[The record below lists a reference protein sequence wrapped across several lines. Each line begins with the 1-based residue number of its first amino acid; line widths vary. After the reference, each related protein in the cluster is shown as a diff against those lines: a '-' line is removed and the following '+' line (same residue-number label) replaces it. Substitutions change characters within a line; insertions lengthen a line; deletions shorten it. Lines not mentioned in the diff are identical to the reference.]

1 MCSTK
6 DLVTVWVSS
15 NSFLDP
21 VEVLLSWSQAPCS
34 EARRNA
40 CVSWGMLWERGA
52 CNTMHLKAAAA
63 AAKISAIR
71 KKKTYTFWCFI
82 ISFGFLKFWLS
93 KTGLMVLV
101 LSVKIE
107 HLVKVAPNIWILQKY
122 QEIKFQSCL
131 HSCVQKKNSLCHIFS
146 SGVLLLLTSN

>member
-1 MCSTK
+1 
-6 DLVTVWVSS
+6 
-15 NSFLDP
+15 
-21 VEVLLSWSQAPCS
+21 
-34 EARRNA
+34 
-40 CVSWGMLWERGA
+40 
-52 CNTMHLKAAAA
+52 
-63 AAKISAIR
+63 
-71 KKKTYTFWCFI
+71 
-82 ISFGFLKFWLS
+82 
-93 KTGLMVLV
+93 MVLV